1 MAELFVRSVLQDV
14 VLLRPEMI
22 GSNFR
27 EMVQHKLRETFEGVC
42 SRHGYILP
50 GSITVHRILSARIE
64 AVSLNGDVRY
74 DVRYFA
80 NVCNPAV
87 GAVVEA
93 RIVNMNKFGVLA
105 HSGVQ
110 GPDGEFLPVVE
121 SIVMRLALES
131 NPNEV
136 DLDTLAIGDSV
147 FVEIVGRKFELND
160 ERISVIARAV
170 KGGGSLS
177 HSPSAP
183 APALGALTAGA
194 SAALMSGDRDHD
206 DHTDGE
212 DESPP
217 SEGDEDEGDEDADEP
232 DRSDDDKDDAQA
244 DEEEE
249 EEDGDED
256 EAVDAG
262 EEEADAEDVGVRK
275 GGKKEVSASGG
286 AGSVAGASSDGGS
299 SMFGGDDES
308 FGGGGGASEG
318 PSGSDSD

>member
-170 KGGGSLS
+170 KGAGSLS

-194 SAALMSGDRDHD
+194 SAALMAGDHD
-206 DHTDGE
+206 DHTDGEE

-217 SEGDEDEGDEDADEP
+217 SEGDDDEGDEDVEEP
-232 DRSDDDKDDAQA
+232 DGSDEDKDDALA

-249 EEDGDED
+249 DDED